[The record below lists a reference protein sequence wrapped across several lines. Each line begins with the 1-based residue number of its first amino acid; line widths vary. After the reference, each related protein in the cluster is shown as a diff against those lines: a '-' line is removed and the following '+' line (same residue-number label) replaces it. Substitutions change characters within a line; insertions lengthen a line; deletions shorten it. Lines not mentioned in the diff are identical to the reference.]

1 MRILIAT
8 GVFPPA
14 IGGPAKYAK
23 NIHEELVRRGLER
36 SLPIGARH
44 IIYFLRA
51 FPAALRA
58 DVIFALDTWS
68 TGLPALFL
76 AKILRKKFMVRI
88 GGEFLWEKYVERT
101 KEEIRLSDFYKEKHP
116 LDFKE
121 RVTLQG
127 TRYLTRQA
135 DALLFTTLW
144 LARIWQ
150 EPYGLV
156 SSKVHIL
163 ENEYPAREEGISPR
177 ARSFVYVGRHMTLKN
192 GERLRRVFA
201 RVKEKHPDI
210 ELDTREL
217 PAKANNERIAQEI
230 NLSPSTTS
238 WHLDKLVSA
247 GVLTKQR
254 EGRKSFFTLASPH
267 EARQLLVSFKQSF
280 LDQAV
285 DNFVELAQS
294 LAGPAAHEQT
304 RHAPNSDN

>member
-1 MRILIAT
+1 MRS
-8 GVFPPA
+8 
-14 IGGPAKYAK
+14 GG
-23 NIHEELVRRGLER
+23 
-36 SLPIGARH
+36 
-44 IIYFLRA
+44 
-51 FPAALRA
+51 
-58 DVIFALDTWS
+58 D
-68 TGLPALFL
+68 
-76 AKILRKKFMVRI
+76 
-88 GGEFLWEKYVERT
+88 FLWEKYVERT

-217 PAKANNERIAQEI
+217 PAKANNERIKECY
-230 NLSPSTTS
+230 
-238 WHLDKLVSA
+238 
-247 GVLTKQR
+247 GVLVPSFSEVNPNTVIDAVRFGKPFVTTKDTGIYER
-254 EGRKSFFTLASPH
+254 LKRTGLFVDALSDTELHKGIEELLDPVRYEEIAKRVRAFFYTHTWGNIVDELLSIAKTL
-267 EARQLLVSFKQSF
+267 
-280 LDQAV
+280 
-285 DNFVELAQS
+285 
-294 LAGPAAHEQT
+294 
-304 RHAPNSDN
+304 